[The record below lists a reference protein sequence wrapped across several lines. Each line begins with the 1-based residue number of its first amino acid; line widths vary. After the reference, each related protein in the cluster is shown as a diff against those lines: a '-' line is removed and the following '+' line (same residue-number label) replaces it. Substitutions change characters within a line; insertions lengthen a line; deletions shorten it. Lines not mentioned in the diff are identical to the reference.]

1 MYRRQVFKQSLMR
14 TAMENDSA
22 YRYFTKQELRELFIF
37 RGSEFSITQK
47 QLSVLHKGQRK
58 SYPGLDENIKF
69 IEEQEN
75 VAGVSDHDLL
85 FTVKN
90 GDIRI
95 KELECLNEFVD
106 KAVSAVIN
114 GTSDHG
120 NKMHSTVDSGN
131 CVDNAINLTSDEE
144 EEEEKPLIRQK
155 DKIKNRK
162 RLICVDDDD
171 EDDEDYIEDDDD
183 NDGIPHPPTK
193 RLKVR
198 RHTINDSISDDDSD
212 HDTEKSLG
220 RVCMEHM
227 KQAAPLEIRC
237 CECYLMS
244 GDKRRYNKLLYE
256 MKKSIRSG
264 SEMGAIQNAL
274 EMLSIYDG
282 DPKLHA
288 FVASRGRKMFNI
300 LG

>member
-1 MYRRQVFKQSLMR
+1 MR

-37 RGSEFSITQK
+37 KGSEFSITQK

-69 IEEQEN
+69 IEGQEN

-90 GDIRI
+90 GEVRI

-106 KAVSAVIN
+106 KAVSAVTN
-114 GTSDHG
+114 GTSDNGDKTH
-120 NKMHSTVDSGN
+120 NTVDSGN
-131 CVDNAINLTSDEE
+131 CVDNAIDLTSDEE
-144 EEEEKPLIRQK
+144 EDEKEKEKPFRQK
-155 DKIKNRK
+155 DRIKNRK
-162 RLICVDDDD
+162 RLFCGDDDD
-171 EDDEDYIEDDDD
+171 EDDEDEDYIEDDDD
-183 NDGIPHPPTK
+183 NDGIPRPPTK

-198 RHTINDSISDDDSD
+198 RHTINDSISDDDSE
-212 HDTEKSLG
+212 HVTEKSFG
-220 RVCMEHM
+220 RACMEHM
-227 KQAAPLEIRC
+227 KQASPLGISC
-237 CECYLMS
+237 CECYLKPE
-244 GDKRRYNKLLYE
+244 DKRRYNKLLYD

-288 FVASRGRKMFNI
+288 FLASRGRKMFNI